1 MEPWAAPDPAPVS
14 PSANLTYGRVPFI
27 LRSRIL
33 SSSEIT
39 SPLLPP
45 RRPAR
50 SLPMRFRSAAAL
62 PLVLSLCLLAACGGE
77 EAPAQPPPP
86 EVGVVQARAADL
98 PLTREIGGRLAGFRS
113 ADVRARVPGVLQKR
127 VYEEGSDVR
136 EGDVL
141 FLIDPAPL
149 QAALGTAQASL
160 AQAQANYANA
170 KANADR
176 ARQLAPTDFISRAD
190 LDNALAAERSA
201 AAAVQAGK
209 AAVESARINL
219 GYATVRAPISGRAG
233 KQQVTEGALVG
244 QGTATLLTTVDQV
257 DPLYANFS
265 IGVGELEQIRRARAA
280 AQGQEA
286 TVEVVLADGSVYEHA
301 GTLDF
306 SGDIV
311 DPATGAISMRALI
324 PNPDGRL
331 LPGTY
336 VTLRARLGQL
346 QGVFAIPQAA
356 VQRDAKSAYV
366 MVVGGDGSVMRRDVS
381 LERAEAGN
389 WIVSAGLQDGEQVIV
404 SGLQKV
410 QEGAPAKAVPWSPAA
425 PAGAGGNAAAGQQA
439 PAAQPGGEGQQAP
452 QAQPGGEGQQ
462 AQPAGEAPQQQPQ
475 PDAAPEPA
483 ATDSEG

>member
-1 MEPWAAPDPAPVS
+1 M
-14 PSANLTYGRVPFI
+14 
-27 LRSRIL
+27 SRIVV
-33 SSSEIT
+33 
-39 SPLLPP
+39 
-45 RRPAR
+45 
-50 SLPMRFRSAAAL
+50 AL
-62 PLVLSLCLLAACGGE
+62 PLVLCLGLLTACGGE
-77 EAPAQPPPP
+77 DAPAQPPPP
-86 EVGVVQARAADL
+86 EVAVIEVEPTNL

-127 VYEEGSDVR
+127 VYEEGSDVK

-149 QAALGTAQASL
+149 QAALGTAQAAL

-170 KANADR
+170 KSSADR
-176 ARQLAPTDFISRAD
+176 ARQLAPTDFISRSD

-201 AAAVQAGK
+201 SASVQAAR

-244 QGTATLLTTVDQV
+244 QGQATLLTTVDQV

-265 IGVGELEQIRRARAA
+265 IGVGELERIRRARDA
-280 AQGQEA
+280 AQGEQA
-286 TVEVVLADGSVYEHA
+286 TVEVLLADGSVYEHR

-324 PNPDGRL
+324 PNPDRRL

-336 VTLRARLGQL
+336 VSLRARLGQMR
-346 QGVFAIPQAA
+346 GVYSIPQTA
-356 VQRDAKSAYV
+356 VQRDARSAYV
-366 MVVGGDGSVMRRDVS
+366 MVVGADGNVVRQD
-381 LERAEAGN
+381 LTLDHADGGN
-389 WIVSAGLQDGEQVIV
+389 WIVTAGLEPGQRVIV

-410 QEGAPAKAVPWSPAA
+410 SEGAPATAVPWTPDDAGGQVPASSGQELPAGTAPAPQESDGAA
-425 PAGAGGNAAAGQQA
+425 PAAAD
-439 PAAQPGGEGQQAP
+439 PAEG
-452 QAQPGGEGQQ
+452 
-462 AQPAGEAPQQQPQ
+462 
-475 PDAAPEPA
+475 
-483 ATDSEG
+483 